1 MYSCEVLSKT
11 PGLNFYMCT
20 GDSVEEAAGMPLE
33 ASQVSCGHC
42 FLSALEES

>member
-11 PGLNFYMCT
+11 PGLIFCT
-20 GDSVEEAAGMPLE
+20 LTRDSVEEAAGMPLE

-42 FLSALEES
+42 FLSALEEY